1 VNAAIAYA
9 KGISDPLTRSEV
21 LSEIAIGPVL
31 PGRIGQTS
39 LNADVAKN
47 VVAQAEQS
55 AEAVV
60 DAPGRLLAFGHV
72 AQAAATVKDNDA
84 VLRAVGLG
92 FPIGSQLLIDA
103 KARGSMHREV
113 VIFWL
118 HHMVKYLASADPQSA
133 LTTAQSVTDAKLRAL
148 FLTEVAARWR
158 EEPGRDR

>member
-1 VNAAIAYA
+1 
-9 KGISDPLTRSEV
+9 V

-39 LNADVAKN
+39 LNTNVAKN
-47 VVAQAEQS
+47 IVAQAEQS
-55 AEAVV
+55 AEAVA

-118 HHMVKYLASADPQSA
+118 HHMVKVPRQRRSAIRIDYCPGCHRCETSRPVSDRGRRAFARRTGARSLVILAA
-133 LTTAQSVTDAKLRAL
+133 V
-148 FLTEVAARWR
+148 
-158 EEPGRDR
+158 